1 MRFFVVIALLFGAFV
16 LAQQKQ
22 PPAQKKFDW
31 SKIYAQNDAKT
42 TKFKRKEDPS
52 FSIKKPSKKW
62 HFIDL
67 EKFKE
72 IRLKAAKDEKQKERL
87 KAQLDATYCFLY
99 REEKEATAI
108 VMVVPL
114 QKQDVKIDEVVANVL
129 QFLLKEKGYNLK
141 SRKFFKRY
149 RARVCRLVYEIGE
162 GQAKRA
168 IERYMFVKGG
178 KLWQLIINCAP
189 SDYKAL
195 EKEFS
200 KLFKSFKF

>member
-1 MRFFVVIALLFGAFV
+1 MRLLVVIVLLFGAFV

-42 TKFKRKEDPS
+42 TEFKHKEAPS

-62 HFIDL
+62 HFVDL

-72 IRLKAAKDEKQKERL
+72 IRLKAAKDEKQKKRL
-87 KAQLDATYCFLY
+87 KPQLDATYCLLY

-108 VMVVPL
+108 VMVIPL
-114 QKQDVKIDEVVANVL
+114 QKQDVKIDEVVANVM
-129 QFLLKEKGYNLK
+129 QFLLKQKGYSLK
-141 SRKFFKRY
+141 SRKLFKR
-149 RARVCRLVYEIGE
+149 RKARVCRLVFEIGE
-162 GQAKRA
+162 GRAKR
-168 IERYMFVKGG
+168 IVERYMFVKDS
-178 KLWQLIINCAP
+178 KLWQLIMNCTP
-189 SDYKAL
+189 SDYKSL

-200 KLFKSFKF
+200 NLFKSFKF

>member
-1 MRFFVVIALLFGAFV
+1 MRLFVVAVFVFGAF
-16 LAQQKQ
+16 LAAQQKQ
-22 PPAQKKFDW
+22 PPVSRKFDW

-42 TKFKRKEDPS
+42 TKFKRKKDPS
-52 FSIKKPSKKW
+52 FSIKKPNKKW

-72 IRLKAAKDEKQKERL
+72 IHLKAVKDEKRKKQL

-99 REEKEATAI
+99 REEKEATA
-108 VMVVPL
+108 VVKVTPL
-114 QKQDVKIDEVVANVL
+114 PKQDVKIDEVVAEVL
-129 QFLLKEKGYNLK
+129 RFLLKQKGYSLK
-141 SRKFFKRY
+141 SRKFLKR
-149 RARVCRLVYEIGE
+149 RKTRVCRLVYELGQK
-162 GQAKRA
+162 QAKR
-168 IERYMFVKGG
+168 IYEHYIFVKGG
-178 KLWQLIINCAP
+178 RLWQLIINCAP